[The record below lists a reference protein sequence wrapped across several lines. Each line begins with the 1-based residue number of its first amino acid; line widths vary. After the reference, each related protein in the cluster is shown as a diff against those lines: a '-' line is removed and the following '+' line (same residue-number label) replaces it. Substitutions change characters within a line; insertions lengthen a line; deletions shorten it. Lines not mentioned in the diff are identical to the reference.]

1 MEFFLIIAFTVIGSA
16 TLNAITTPSGTA
28 EE

>member
-16 TLNAITTPSGTA
+16 ALNALTTPSGTA